1 MSARMQQAY
10 ASVTCFQR
18 AHGLTWPA
26 NEAWR
31 LTEREM
37 GEIVGLPGSRGIL
50 TATNGIL
57 CYIEQEMD
65 GRICTYLGHIEWF
78 VADSGHS
85 ADSLSTGRKAKQST
99 QSTRIAKALM
109 EYE

>member
-1 MSARMQQAY
+1 MSAHLQQAY
-10 ASVTCFQR
+10 RSVTCFQR
-18 AHGLTWPA
+18 AHGITWPA
-26 NEAWR
+26 HEVWR

-57 CYIEQEMD
+57 YYIEQEIE
-65 GRICTYLGHIEWF
+65 GRVCTYLGHIEWF
-78 VADSGHS
+78 VADSGKS
-85 ADSLSTGRKAKQST
+85 SDTLSTGRKAKPASVKLERQL
-99 QSTRIAKALM
+99 A